1 MKTVLQRIQLSGEIL
16 CVLLNVI
23 IISST
28 INIEST
34 AISLDRPCTFDA
46 APNSKWKSCMCE
58 NIDGE
63 SSLHIRCRR
72 QPWITV
78 PAIPYD
84 QPTPYLHNETVYSI
98 VALSIIESS
107 LAFLSQDAFKNQNI
121 QLLDLTHNHIETI
134 NVNAFRTLE
143 SKLYQLTLNENSLSS
158 IPAWALTYLHQ
169 LQYLHLQQNM
179 IAEIKPHTFD
189 ETQLKNLHYLHLD
202 HNQIT
207 ILPRRSLYRLP
218 LEVLTMAN
226 NRLSEIEKLALPPSI
241 WFIDMKNNVL
251 QQIPYLAI
259 RELKTLRNLDL
270 EGNNITQIAHNPEV
284 EFTSEIDLIL
294 SNNRIVTLDDNAFN
308 SFQKFNRLDLSYN
321 QISTVSASAFSSI
334 SHLRQLD
341 LSYNKIVH
349 IPAGTFTNVAKS
361 MQRLNLEENQLHTLP
376 AALQQLRT
384 LEYLNLNSNKLIT
397 FDNNTVNNLKPALA
411 ELLLAFNRL
420 TEIPTQVL
428 DGMSKLKHLD
438 LAKNRI
444 RSVNRLAFG
453 TFDGTGTSLIRL
465 NLAGNLIEQITDP
478 GSFLY
483 MSSLA
488 YLDLSYNRLNNISDN
503 AFERLEGLESL
514 FLQNNALTVFPKA
527 ALSRLHKLR
536 YLLLDGNPIESLPD
550 SAFNDMGQL
559 ERLSISRTT
568 LFSINDHTFFAT
580 SIRNLKSLNLA
591 FCRIRHIASRAFY
604 KLSNLQQLLLNDNQ
618 LTTINSMAFA
628 SLYALRQ
635 LNLAGN
641 YINVTMERAIYDIP
655 TLEYLSLARNQMQ
668 YISKASLVNVN
679 NLEHLDLSY
688 NQLRAFDFSFLQQ
701 NTISIKQLDLSHN
714 HIVMV
719 DLSAVKRSL
728 CSLNLSHNQ
737 LQSIGKETM
746 RDFDQMN
753 TLDLSNNGLIEV
765 QSNAFL
771 ACPKLR
777 ILNLSYNHLRTLYKG
792 TFANQESY
800 ENLCLAHNAIVGLD
814 ADTFGVDNVQYLD
827 LSNNEL
833 KKVPQHALASI
844 RNSIATLN
852 LKGNR
857 IRSLD
862 VLDFNGM
869 NNLSELILADNH
881 IETIEE
887 AAFASMPKLMK
898 LDLSHNPVVS
908 WNPHA
913 FKELSHS
920 IESLNLANTG
930 LFSLPRITNRGLR
943 HLNISK
949 NKIHELSASDLLN
962 HNKLISFDISFNNFK
977 KIDPQLF
984 DTLVELK
991 HLNISGNR
999 IERLTEKHFES
1010 LYHLETLAM
1019 YDMNGLHRLP
1029 EPRAFRHLRHLRNL
1043 YIYNL
1048 PLVTSYNISE
1058 MLRHLPPLRT
1068 LAIEI
1073 KEARL
1078 STQLYRADLRLLRNI
1093 IITGQQLTKIDTGAF
1108 AHLRGYKIDL
1118 TVRDSGIT
1126 EFPSSI
1132 FNTLTSVSFLSLSL
1146 INNHIETLNPFTHTK
1161 SPVINQHGTILHNI
1175 HLAGN
1180 PIMCDCRLK
1189 WITSWLQYAEGI
1201 HLHTYV
1207 PLNDSFCVDQAGGGV
1222 TLYTTYSKPNHL
1234 RCTTTGAL
1242 ASTATYTSSIFVALY
1257 LFITLFTLR

>member
-1 MKTVLQRIQLSGEIL
+1 
-16 CVLLNVI
+16 
-23 IISST
+23 
-28 INIEST
+28 
-34 AISLDRPCTFDA
+34 
-46 APNSKWKSCMCE
+46 MCE
-58 NIDGE
+58 SIDGD
-63 SSLHIRCRR
+63 SSIHIRCRR

-78 PAIPYD
+78 PTIPHD
-84 QPTPYLHNETVYSI
+84 QRTPHSHNETVYSI
-98 VALSIIESS
+98 VALSIVESS

-143 SKLYQLTLNENSLSS
+143 NKLYQLTLNQNRLSS
-158 IPAWALTYLHQ
+158 VPAWALTYLYQ
-169 LQYLHLQQNM
+169 LQYLHLQENM
-179 IAEIKPHTFD
+179 IAEIKSNTFD

-207 ILPRRSLYRLP
+207 ILPKRSLYRLP
-218 LEVLTMAN
+218 LQVLTIAN
-226 NRLSEIEKLALPPSI
+226 NRLSEIEKLALPPSV

-251 QQIPYLAI
+251 QQMPYLAI

-270 EGNNITQIAHNPEV
+270 EGNNITEITHHPEA
-284 EFTSEIDLIL
+284 EFTSEIDLVL
-294 SNNRIVTLDDNAFN
+294 SNNRISALGDNAFN

-321 QISTVSASAFSSI
+321 QISTISANAFSSI
-334 SHLRQLD
+334 GHLRQLD

-384 LEYLNLNSNKLIT
+384 LEYLNMNSNKLIT
-397 FDNNTVNNLKPALA
+397 LDNSTVNNLKPALA

-438 LAKNRI
+438 LSKNRI
-444 RSVNRLAFG
+444 RSINRLAFG

-465 NLAGNLIEQITDP
+465 NLAGNLIEKIADP

-488 YLDLSYNRLNNISDN
+488 YLDLSYNRLSNISSN

-514 FLQNNALTVFPKA
+514 FLQAKQRVDFVP
-527 ALSRLHKLR
+527 
-536 YLLLDGNPIESLPD
+536 ESGTQQSSQTSGMD
-550 SAFNDMGQL
+550 QL
-559 ERLSISRTT
+559 ERLSMSRTT
-568 LFSINDHTFFAT
+568 IFSINDRTFFAT
-580 SIRNLKSLNLA
+580 SIRSLKSLNLA
-591 FCRIRHIASRAFY
+591 FCRIRHIAPRAFY
-604 KLSNLQQLLLNDNQ
+604 KADNLQQLFLNDNQ
-618 LTTINSMAFA
+618 LTTINSMAFG
-628 SLYALRQ
+628 SLHGLRQ

-641 YINVTMERAIYDIP
+641 HINITMERAIYDVP
-655 TLEYLSLARNQMQ
+655 ALEYLSLARNDIQ
-668 YISKASLVNVN
+668 YISKASLVNLN
-679 NLEHLDLSY
+679 NLEHLDISY
-688 NQLRAFDFSFLQQ
+688 NRLRAFDFSFLQQ
-701 NTISIKQLDLSHN
+701 TTIAIKHLDLSHN
-714 HIVMV
+714 HIVTI

-728 CSLNLSHNQ
+728 TSLNLAHNQ

-746 RDFDQMN
+746 RDFDQLS
-753 TLDLSNNGLIEV
+753 TLDLSHNGIIEV

-771 ACPKLR
+771 ACPKLST
-777 ILNLSYNHLRTLYKG
+777 LNLSHNHLRTLRKG
-792 TFANQESY
+792 TFANQETY
-800 ENLCLAHNAIVGLD
+800 TTLCLAHNAIVGLD
-814 ADTFGVDNVQYLD
+814 ADTFGVDNVHNLD

-833 KKVPQHALASI
+833 KNVPQHALASI
-844 RNSIATLN
+844 RNSISTLN
-852 LKGNR
+852 LRGNR

-862 VLDFNGM
+862 VLDFGGM
-869 NNLSELILADNH
+869 NNLSELVLADNH

-887 AAFASMPKLMK
+887 AAFASMQKLMK

-930 LFSLPRITNRGLR
+930 LFSLPKITNRGLR
-943 HLNISK
+943 HLNISW
-949 NKIHELSASDLLN
+949 NKIHELSANDLVN
-962 HNKLISFDISFNNFK
+962 HNKLISFDISYNNFK

-999 IERLTEKHFES
+999 VEKLSEKHFEG

-1019 YDMNGLHRLP
+1019 YDLKGLYRLP

-1043 YIYNL
+1043 YLSKYCSSPQISELTSGLNFASFQIYDHSKHFQIYNL
-1048 PLVTSYNISE
+1048 PLVTSYNISG

-1078 STQLYRADLRLLRNI
+1078 STQLYTADLRLLRNI

-1108 AHLRGYKIDL
+1108 AYLRGYKIEL
-1118 TVRDSGIT
+1118 TVRDTQIT

-1132 FNTLTSVSFLSLSL
+1132 FNTLTSVSFLCLSL
-1146 INNHIETLNPFTHTK
+1146 INNRIDTVDPFTHTK
-1161 SPVINQHGTILHNI
+1161 SPAVNQHGTILHDI
-1175 HLAGN
+1175 HLTGN
-1180 PIMCDCRLK
+1180 PIECDCRLR
-1189 WITSWLQYAEGI
+1189 WVTSWLQYAQGI
-1201 HLHTYV
+1201 HPHTYS
-1207 PLNDSFCVDQAGGGV
+1207 PLNDSFCVDQPGGGV
-1222 TLYTTYSKPNHL
+1222 TIYSTYSKPGRL
-1234 RCTTTGAL
+1234 RCATIGAL
-1242 ASTATYTSSIFVALY
+1242 SSVARPNLSYIFY
-1257 LFITLFTLR
+1257 LFSFAVLLIQR

>member
-1 MKTVLQRIQLSGEIL
+1 MKTIFQRIQLSRESL

-23 IISST
+23 IISTTVS
-28 INIEST
+28 IEST

-78 PAIPYD
+78 PAIPYG
-84 QPTPYLHNETVYSI
+84 QPTPHLHNETVYSI

-218 LEVLTMAN
+218 LEVLTIAN
-226 NRLSEIEKLALPPSI
+226 NRLSEIEKLALPPSV

-270 EGNNITQIAHNPEV
+270 EGNNITQITHNPEV
-284 EFTSEIDLIL
+284 EFTGEIDLIL
-294 SNNRIVTLDDNAFN
+294 SNNRVVTLDDNAFN

-321 QISTVSASAFSSI
+321 QISTVSANAFSSI

-384 LEYLNLNSNKLIT
+384 LEYLNMNSNKLIT
-397 FDNNTVNNLKPALA
+397 LDNNTVNNLKPALA

-453 TFDGTGTSLIRL
+453 KFDGTGTSLVRL

-488 YLDLSYNRLNNISDN
+488 YLDLSYNRLSNITDN

-514 FLQNNALTVFPKA
+514 FLQAKQRSHCNNALTVFPKA
-527 ALSRLHKLR
+527 ALSSLHKLR
-536 YLLLDGNPIESLPD
+536 YLLLDGNPIDSLPD
-550 SAFNDMGQL
+550 SAFNDMDQL
-559 ERLSISRTT
+559 ERLSISRTA
-568 LFSINDHTFFAT
+568 LFSINDRTFFAT

-688 NQLRAFDFSFLQQ
+688 NRLRAFDFSFLQQ
-701 NTISIKQLDLSHN
+701 NTIAIKQLDLSHN
-714 HIVMV
+714 HIVM
-719 DLSAVKRSL
+719 
-728 CSLNLSHNQ
+728 
-737 LQSIGKETM
+737 
-746 RDFDQMN
+746 
-753 TLDLSNNGLIEV
+753 
-765 QSNAFL
+765 
-771 ACPKLR
+771 
-777 ILNLSYNHLRTLYKG
+777 
-792 TFANQESY
+792 
-800 ENLCLAHNAIVGLD
+800 
-814 ADTFGVDNVQYLD
+814 
-827 LSNNEL
+827 
-833 KKVPQHALASI
+833 
-844 RNSIATLN
+844 
-852 LKGNR
+852 
-857 IRSLD
+857 
-862 VLDFNGM
+862 
-869 NNLSELILADNH
+869 
-881 IETIEE
+881 
-887 AAFASMPKLMK
+887 
-898 LDLSHNPVVS
+898 
-908 WNPHA
+908 
-913 FKELSHS
+913 
-920 IESLNLANTG
+920 
-930 LFSLPRITNRGLR
+930 
-943 HLNISK
+943 
-949 NKIHELSASDLLN
+949 
-962 HNKLISFDISFNNFK
+962 
-977 KIDPQLF
+977 
-984 DTLVELK
+984 
-991 HLNISGNR
+991 
-999 IERLTEKHFES
+999 
-1010 LYHLETLAM
+1010 
-1019 YDMNGLHRLP
+1019 
-1029 EPRAFRHLRHLRNL
+1029 
-1043 YIYNL
+1043 
-1048 PLVTSYNISE
+1048 
-1058 MLRHLPPLRT
+1058 
-1068 LAIEI
+1068 
-1073 KEARL
+1073 
-1078 STQLYRADLRLLRNI
+1078 
-1093 IITGQQLTKIDTGAF
+1093 
-1108 AHLRGYKIDL
+1108 
-1118 TVRDSGIT
+1118 
-1126 EFPSSI
+1126 
-1132 FNTLTSVSFLSLSL
+1132 
-1146 INNHIETLNPFTHTK
+1146 
-1161 SPVINQHGTILHNI
+1161 
-1175 HLAGN
+1175 
-1180 PIMCDCRLK
+1180 
-1189 WITSWLQYAEGI
+1189 
-1201 HLHTYV
+1201 
-1207 PLNDSFCVDQAGGGV
+1207 
-1222 TLYTTYSKPNHL
+1222 
-1234 RCTTTGAL
+1234 
-1242 ASTATYTSSIFVALY
+1242 
-1257 LFITLFTLR
+1257 